1 MYQLKVYLEIR
12 NSQLMPVIFRQESS
26 VTRPLCTCIR
36 GRSVGGTGDR
46 GLDMAPNGIS
56 FINLARNS
64 TGATI
69 MDLGIQTM
77 GFIVPQICGVPSSSH
92 LLSELCIVPG
102 LEIIGNEWLFS
113 YPFYQNSL
121 ALCSCCKEK
130 RKVSWTNFISET
142 LGIHFLGASHIGV
155 WLAGWE
161 FLF

>member
-1 MYQLKVYLEIR
+1 MMYQLKVYFEIR
-12 NSQLMPVIFRQESS
+12 NSQLIPVIFRQESS

-36 GRSVGGTGDR
+36 GRSGGGGAGDR
-46 GLDMAPNGIS
+46 GLDMTPNGIS

-64 TGATI
+64 TGATN

-77 GFIVPQICGVPSSSH
+77 EFIVPQICGVPNSSH
-92 LLSELCIVPG
+92 LLLELCIVPG

-130 RKVSWTNFISET
+130 RKVS
-142 LGIHFLGASHIGV
+142 
-155 WLAGWE
+155 
-161 FLF
+161 